1 MEKDE
6 NKTRLERKSE
16 ISLKEPVISLV
27 IVLILAASAFLCSK
41 INNDILNILM
51 AIISAIVLLCTVILI
66 AFSDVALPNF
76 TAFLEEKH
84 LSLSNEKIQINSCE
98 DLWQYAKKS
107 AKASKTGTV
116 KWLWL
121 VYKEYHKQKKV
132 R

>member
-1 MEKDE
+1 MKKDE
-6 NKTRLERKSE
+6 NETRLERKSE

-27 IVLILAASAFLCSK
+27 IVLILAASAFLYSK

-76 TAFLEEKH
+76 AAFLEEKH

-116 KWLWL
+116 KWLWF